1 MFRVFFSMRLKRF
14 IFITLILLLL
24 ALFMILMLLSTS
36 KIKLET
42 SAKPLEK
49 LPHILIDPGH
59 GGQDGGAV
67 CNGVLE
73 KDINLPISQ
82 DTADLIKLFG
92 FEVSMTR
99 TDDSFITDKGANVK
113 ERKLNDMKA
122 RLELYNCDENN
133 VIISIHQNKFSDS
146 KAHGSQIFYSPNNDK
161 SKMLAQNVKYSLN
174 SLLQTGL
181 DRECKAAG
189 KSIYLLKNTHQPAVI
204 VECGFISNFEE
215 CQKLKSDSYQ
225 KQLAFA
231 ITTGL
236 LDYYNTYT

>member
-146 KAHGSQIFYSPNNDK
+146 KAHGSQIFYSPNNEY
-161 SKMLAQNVKYSLN
+161 SPQLAESMRN
-174 SLLQTGL
+174 SIVSMIQP
-181 DRECKAAG
+181 DNERECKKAG
-189 KSIYLLKNTHQPAVI
+189 KEIYLLKNTNNPAVI
-204 VECGFISNFEE
+204 VECGFISNQNE
-215 CQKLKSDSYQ
+215 CKLLLDKSYQ
-225 KQLAFA
+225 KKMALAV
-231 ITTGL
+231 TTGF
-236 LDYYNTYT
+236 LDYYHGN

>member
-1 MFRVFFSMRLKRF
+1 MKLKRV
-14 IFITLILLLL
+14 IFIVSIILLL
-24 ALFMILMLLSTS
+24 ALFMLLMLLSTS

-49 LPHILIDPGH
+49 LPKIIIDAGH

-73 KDINLPISQ
+73 KDINLPISL
-82 DTADLIKLFG
+82 DTADFVKLLG
-92 FEVSMTR
+92 FEVMMTR
-99 TDDSFITDKGANVK
+99 EDDNFITDKGSNVK

-122 RLELYNCDENN
+122 RLELYNSDESN
-133 VIISIHQNKFSDS
+133 VILSIHQNKFSDS
-146 KAHGSQIFYSPNNDK
+146 KAHGSQIFYSPNNDD
-161 SKMLAQNVKYSLN
+161 SQLLAQSVKHSLN
-174 SLLQTGL
+174 SLLNTGL
-181 DRECKAAG
+181 DRECKPAG

-236 LDYYNTYT
+236 LDYKNT